1 MAIYKKLAF
10 LEKREGEAE
19 SRNLSLSGGNA
30 KERERGFED
39 KSKEALHM
47 HPVESNTNCENYDD
61 YSCEGTGAHTQ
72 GMVNICT

>member
-1 MAIYKKLAF
+1 
-10 LEKREGEAE
+10 
-19 SRNLSLSGGNA
+19 
-30 KERERGFED
+30 
-39 KSKEALHM
+39 M